1 MRKVALYSGDMEAFG
16 NPHLKYAIVAVV
28 FIVFIVFI
36 PPFLLLLYPLFFKLL
51 GLCQL
56 SESKIA
62 IFLWRIMPIQILDS
76 FQNPFKDEYRFFA
89 GLYLLYC
96 ALIMVMNITVQTAV
110 GYYAAV
116 ELVLVSIMVL
126 HSLFQPYKKRLHNI
140 TDLLLFFNL
149 AFLNG
154 IAQYTYATFATS
166 QEIVPHET
174 TIVFWNTLMIILLF
188 IPLICVAAYVFKTF
202 LFQIKT
208 YKIFKKG
215 YHAIQ
220 NII

>member
-1 MRKVALYSGDMEAFG
+1 MVFSTFFILCYTQCIDTCFTILTTTCLIDVNNTCVRKVALYSGDMEAFG

-140 TDLLLFFNL
+140 TDLLLFIWP
-149 AFLNG
+149 FLM
-154 IAQYTYATFATS
+154 
-166 QEIVPHET
+166 E
-174 TIVFWNTLMIILLF
+174 
-188 IPLICVAAYVFKTF
+188 
-202 LFQIKT
+202 
-208 YKIFKKG
+208 
-215 YHAIQ
+215 
-220 NII
+220 